1 MFLSLYVCFTLI
13 FLVFC
18 SSVCPNLFLRLS
30 LETLLYPFLIFS
42 VCLCFFTCGFLS
54 GITNTEVEVERFG
67 KDHIESRICLVFLFS
82 GLPLG
87 LSLLL

>member
-54 GITNTEVEVERFG
+54 GITNTEVEVKLEERTLNQE
-67 KDHIESRICLVFLFS
+67 DLVV
-82 GLPLG
+82 PVV
-87 LSLLL
+87 